1 MSFFKDTG
9 TTEDLNAMLAAFD
22 IEPERKR
29 ASAFEISRHC
39 AHCNKEV
46 RVPRAENP
54 DEKGEY
60 HGVICNRCYE
70 IEMEG
75 QARDS
80 AYADLMNKRYASH
93 TNRMEDLRDIGVIVL
108 EDYRED

>member
-1 MSFFKDTG
+1 
-9 TTEDLNAMLAAFD
+9 
-22 IEPERKR
+22 
-29 ASAFEISRHC
+29 
-39 AHCNKEV
+39 
-46 RVPRAENP
+46 
-54 DEKGEY
+54 
-60 HGVICNRCYE
+60 
-70 IEMEG
+70 MEG